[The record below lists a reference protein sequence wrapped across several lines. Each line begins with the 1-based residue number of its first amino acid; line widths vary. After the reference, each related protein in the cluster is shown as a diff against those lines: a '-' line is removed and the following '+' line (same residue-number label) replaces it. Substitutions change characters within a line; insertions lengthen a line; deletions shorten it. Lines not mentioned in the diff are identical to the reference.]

1 MQESTLSTDQAILQ
15 AASALVD
22 AFGRHDV
29 SAYFAAFAED
39 ASFLFHNHPVR
50 LESRA
55 AYQALWQTWEAEAG
69 FRVLACQS
77 SDHHV
82 QWLGTLALFTHR
94 VRTTVQL
101 EGVTQQLQERE
112 SILFRQDVAGGWLA
126 VHEHLSPL
134 PEGCA

>member
-1 MQESTLSTDQAILQ
+1 LSTQQAVLQ

-29 SAYFAAFAED
+29 VAYFAAFAED

-50 LESRA
+50 LENRA
-55 AYQALWQTWEAEAG
+55 AYQALWQSWEAEAG

-77 SDHHV
+77 SDQHV
-82 QWLGTLALFTHR
+82 QWLGTLALFTHK
-94 VRTTVQL
+94 VSTTVQL
-101 EGVTQQLQERE
+101 QGLAQQVQERE
-112 SILFRQDVAGGWLA
+112 SILFRQEADGRWLA

-134 PEGCA
+134 PEGYA

>member
-1 MQESTLSTDQAILQ
+1 MSTQQAVLQ

-29 SAYFAAFAED
+29 GAYFAAFAED

-50 LESRA
+50 LENRA
-55 AYQALWQTWEAEAG
+55 AYQALWQSWEAAAG
-69 FRVLACQS
+69 FRVLACRS
-77 SDHHV
+77 SDQHV
-82 QWLGTLALFTHR
+82 QWLGSLALFAHQ
-94 VRTTVQL
+94 VSTTVQVD
-101 EGVTQQLQERE
+101 GVTQQLQERE
-112 SILFRQDVAGGWLA
+112 SILFRQEADGRWLA